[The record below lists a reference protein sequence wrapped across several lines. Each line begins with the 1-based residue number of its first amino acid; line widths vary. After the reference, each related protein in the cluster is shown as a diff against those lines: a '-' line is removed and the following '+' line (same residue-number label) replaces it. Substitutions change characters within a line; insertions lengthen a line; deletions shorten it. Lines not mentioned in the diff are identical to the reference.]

1 MITLRDAIQVTKSCA
16 EEIVLFC
23 GDTPVEGFNWRNDI
37 CMEAYG
43 DFVVGDIQAVGEQK
57 FEISLAV
64 RPIRANSVDA
74 HLQK

>member
-16 EEIVLFC
+16 EEIVLLC

-43 DFVVGDIQAVGEQK
+43 DFVVGDIQAVGEK
-57 FEISLAV
+57 FEIVLAV
-64 RPIRANSVDA
+64 RPVRVNSVDT